1 MGNNKQLV
9 DLDKKQ
15 PLKDIYRRNQY
26 KIDDRFVLRDGKTH
40 KCAIL
45 CPGGGYTLVCSFIE
59 GTSIARKL
67 NAMDISVFIVYYRVR
82 KKAIYPN
89 PQDDLARAVREI
101 SAKADEYHVDMTD
114 YSVWGASAG
123 GHLAGSFGTT
133 VMGYARYQLPKPGAI
148 VLSYPVITLEKDL
161 THQGTRQN
169 HIGKKADEKTAR
181 KYSVQTNVDAAYPP
195 TYIWCGDADGTVS
208 PENTKMM
215 EQALERNHIAH
226 QCEIFPGVDHGVGP
240 ATGTA
245 AENWIEHA
253 VTFWKENMR

>member
-59 GTSIARKL
+59 GTPIARKL

-101 SAKADEYHVDMTD
+101 SAKADEYHVDMAD
-114 YSVWGASAG
+114 YSV
-123 GHLAGSFGTT
+123 
-133 VMGYARYQLPKPGAI
+133 
-148 VLSYPVITLEKDL
+148 
-161 THQGTRQN
+161 
-169 HIGKKADEKTAR
+169 
-181 KYSVQTNVDAAYPP
+181 
-195 TYIWCGDADGTVS
+195 
-208 PENTKMM
+208 
-215 EQALERNHIAH
+215 
-226 QCEIFPGVDHGVGP
+226 
-240 ATGTA
+240 
-245 AENWIEHA
+245 
-253 VTFWKENMR
+253 

>member
-59 GTSIARKL
+59 GTPIARKL

-208 PENTKMM
+208 PENT
-215 EQALERNHIAH
+215 N
-226 QCEIFPGVDHGVGP
+226 FPLYHL
-240 ATGTA
+240 
-245 AENWIEHA
+245 
-253 VTFWKENMR
+253 